1 MDVFQGK
8 NNRSREQLTKLGGK
22 YASRCHFCFDFC
34 KLKNFPVNR
43 FFLNFLLQSDNEL
56 LVSEMQKKKLEVIDF
71 VSKIKRVENY
81 PDLKKLVHLIQHGLQ
96 GFIAK
101 NIEGESTEPNDLS
114 HIL

>member
-1 MDVFQGK
+1 
-8 NNRSREQLTKLGGK
+8 
-22 YASRCHFCFDFC
+22 
-34 KLKNFPVNR
+34 
-43 FFLNFLLQSDNEL
+43 
-56 LVSEMQKKKLEVIDF
+56 MQKKKLEVIDF